1 MMMVFFMTMAVAKT
15 WPTMT
20 VTMMGK
26 RGYYFAVFDVL
37 VAVFFIDVIAIVVP
51 FVVNRSSGSILITGI
66 FNIDGAS
73 TCYRVL
79 LCLRFIQDPHPF
91 PSP

>member
-1 MMMVFFMTMAVAKT
+1 MDIILLFLMFLLLF
-15 WPTMT
+15 
-20 VTMMGK
+20 
-26 RGYYFAVFDVL
+26 
-37 VAVFFIDVIAIVVP
+37 FFIDVIAIVVP

-73 TCYRVL
+73 TCYRVS